1 MRVGAAVMEE
11 SMCDGMLLDLNCS
24 WDGCIE
30 PIDDVQMCQ
39 ALTTNEIRS
48 DINSESNVKDPE
60 VGMTFPSWDAVDSYY
75 HARVSKGKR
84 VVVQSP
90 IQRSPTNKT
99 TSSKKCECPA
109 MVYAKPNKCNE
120 WELCTV
126 VLEHKNHTPT
136 PSKSRHIPKYR
147 NEELNKSKVARN
159 LFNANAAG
167 VSIAKIHR
175 TLVMER
181 NGFENLGVS
190 ERDVR
195 NVIDKKRRL
204 KMEGGDANAMLEH
217 FDKIVADNQ
226 NFYHRYRLDDDGN
239 LKDVMWV
246 DARCRAAYE
255 EFGDVVSF
263 DSTYLTNKSELPF
276 TNFVGVNHHGQ
287 TILLGCALVSHEDVE
302 AFTWLFSTWMLCMN
316 GKAPG
321 GILTDQDAAMRK
333 ALSVVM
339 PQSRHRW
346 CIWHIL
352 KKFSEK
358 LRMYSNYKDFKSE
371 LLHAIYD
378 SFTEEEFEKN
388 WTSVIMMYELQE
400 NQWLSGL
407 FDERE
412 MWVPAYMRHLF
423 LAGMKTTQRSE
434 SIHSFF
440 DGYVSKTTRL
450 CEFPQ
455 QYSYEMEVRANEEK
469 EVDANCW
476 KYTRTL
482 LTAFPFEAQFRDVYT
497 DAKFK
502 EVQVQCSRVLYVT
515 PLEKR
520 VVGDN
525 VVEHLLED
533 IVYTRTKKK
542 REEIATMKRR
552 TYCVWFDIA
561 SHDSGCECKHF
572 ECYGIM
578 CCHLIKVYYMYNV
591 EHVPSKFIL
600 RRWRKDIQRKH
611 MVVKVAYHDLSKT
624 AQVQRFDKLMVEFE
638 RVCLKASLLDV
649 NIHTCMELI
658 QLMDLHV
665 EENNTKFYESA
676 RAGHPSSVTP
686 ESTSNGAVVTSAS
699 ANRSLNMKLFPVEHL
714 TPISLHHVKGARC
727 APKMRQRLPPKEQ
740 RVTLSVNET
749 GLPMFGVGYRPGD
762 VAQRLFADDPPLVQP
777 LRQLCP
783 TEPLFGCQVSNGN
796 LQWFPPHPHNDGHY
810 QCQPERVLHNTN
822 ILSSETVQQLSHP
835 HTGFGS
841 EVPWRV
847 DVVYDYGDDCQQVT
861 YKTFRVQDLYNV
873 PTMERWNFPTNT
885 PIQVLYERWAQNYNE
900 DDRDLR
906 LFHEEVELDRAK
918 TVGEAGIG
926 NGDIIYVHVVNRNS
940 YASNGATDGSST
952 I

>member
-1 MRVGAAVMEE
+1 MADEPKKENSFSLLKQDIGGGFSISWTVGDICGKPRVMEE
-11 SMCDGMLLDLNCS
+11 SMRDGMLLDLNCS

-30 PIDDVQMCQ
+30 PIDDVHMSQ

-48 DINSESNVKDPE
+48 DINSESNVKNPE

-75 HARVSKGKR
+75 HAYGKQRGFGVVRAAVSYKQKGGTSTREKRAGIWRCDCWGKPDKRRVSKGKR

-90 IQRSPTNKT
+90 IQKSPTNKT
-99 TSSKKCECPA
+99 NSRKKCECPA

-120 WELCTV
+120 WELCPV

-147 NEELNKSKVARN
+147 NEELNKCNVARN
-159 LFNANAAG
+159 LFNTNATG

-181 NGFENLGVS
+181 NGLENLGVS

-195 NVIDKKRRL
+195 DVIDKKRRL
-204 KMEGGDANAMLEH
+204 KMQGGDANAMLEH
-217 FDKIVADNQ
+217 FDKMVADNQ
-226 NFYHRYRLDDDGN
+226 NFYHIYRLDDSGN

-246 DARCRAAYE
+246 DARCQATYE

-287 TILLGCALVSHEDVE
+287 TILLHMA
-302 AFTWLFSTWMLCMN
+302 LCMN

-321 GILTDQDAAMRK
+321 GILTDQDTTMRK

-378 SFTEEEFEKN
+378 SFTEKEFEKH

-412 MWVPAYMRHLF
+412 MWVPAYVRHLF
-423 LAGMKTTQRSE
+423 WAGMKTTQRSE

-440 DGYVSKTTRL
+440 DGYVNKIARL

-455 QYSYEMEVRANEEK
+455 QYSYAMEVRDNEEK
-469 EVDANCW
+469 EADANCW

-482 LTAFPFEAQFRDVYT
+482 LTAFPFDAQFRDVYA

-520 VVGDN
+520 VVGEN
-525 VVEHLLED
+525 IVEHLLED
-533 IVYTRTKKK
+533 IVYTRTNKK
-542 REEIATMKRR
+542 RKEIVTMKRS
-552 TYCVWFDIA
+552 YCVWFDTA

-578 CCHLIKVYYMYNV
+578 CRHLIKVYYMYNV

-600 RRWRKDIQRKH
+600 RR
-611 MVVKVAYHDLSKT
+611 
-624 AQVQRFDKLMVEFE
+624 
-638 RVCLKASLLDV
+638 
-649 NIHTCMELI
+649 
-658 QLMDLHV
+658 
-665 EENNTKFYESA
+665 
-676 RAGHPSSVTP
+676 
-686 ESTSNGAVVTSAS
+686 
-699 ANRSLNMKLFPVEHL
+699 
-714 TPISLHHVKGARC
+714 
-727 APKMRQRLPPKEQ
+727 
-740 RVTLSVNET
+740 
-749 GLPMFGVGYRPGD
+749 
-762 VAQRLFADDPPLVQP
+762 
-777 LRQLCP
+777 
-783 TEPLFGCQVSNGN
+783 
-796 LQWFPPHPHNDGHY
+796 
-810 QCQPERVLHNTN
+810 
-822 ILSSETVQQLSHP
+822 
-835 HTGFGS
+835 
-841 EVPWRV
+841 
-847 DVVYDYGDDCQQVT
+847 
-861 YKTFRVQDLYNV
+861 
-873 PTMERWNFPTNT
+873 
-885 PIQVLYERWAQNYNE
+885 
-900 DDRDLR
+900 
-906 LFHEEVELDRAK
+906 
-918 TVGEAGIG
+918 
-926 NGDIIYVHVVNRNS
+926 
-940 YASNGATDGSST
+940 
-952 I
+952 

>member
-1 MRVGAAVMEE
+1 MREKVVSVRNFFTPPSS
-11 SMCDGMLLDLNCS
+11 SMASTASSSSYKAQYCWWILNK
-24 WDGCIE
+24 
-30 PIDDVQMCQ
+30 

-48 DINSESNVKDPE
+48 DINSESTVKDPE

-75 HARVSKGKR
+75 HAYGKQRGFGVIRAAGKPDKRRVSKGKR

-109 MVYAKPNKCNE
+109 M
-120 WELCTV
+120 
-126 VLEHKNHTPT
+126 HKNHTPT
-136 PSKSRHIPKYR
+136 PSKSWHIPKYR
-147 NEELNKSKVARN
+147 NEELNKSNVARN

-190 ERDVR
+190 ERD
-195 NVIDKKRRL
+195 
-204 KMEGGDANAMLEH
+204 
-217 FDKIVADNQ
+217 
-226 NFYHRYRLDDDGN
+226 
-239 LKDVMWV
+239 
-246 DARCRAAYE
+246 
-255 EFGDVVSF
+255 
-263 DSTYLTNKSELPF
+263 
-276 TNFVGVNHHGQ
+276 
-287 TILLGCALVSHEDVE
+287 
-302 AFTWLFSTWMLCMN
+302 
-316 GKAPG
+316 
-321 GILTDQDAAMRK
+321 
-333 ALSVVM
+333 
-339 PQSRHRW
+339 
-346 CIWHIL
+346 
-352 KKFSEK
+352 
-358 LRMYSNYKDFKSE
+358 
-371 LLHAIYD
+371 
-378 SFTEEEFEKN
+378 
-388 WTSVIMMYELQE
+388 
-400 NQWLSGL
+400 
-407 FDERE
+407 
-412 MWVPAYMRHLF
+412 
-423 LAGMKTTQRSE
+423 
-434 SIHSFF
+434 
-440 DGYVSKTTRL
+440 
-450 CEFPQ
+450 
-455 QYSYEMEVRANEEK
+455 
-469 EVDANCW
+469 
-476 KYTRTL
+476 
-482 LTAFPFEAQFRDVYT
+482 AQFRDVYT

-578 CCHLIKVYYMYNV
+578 CRHLIKVYYMYNV

-658 QLMDLHV
+658 QLMDLRV

-686 ESTSNGAVVTSAS
+686 ESTSNGAAVTSAS
-699 ANRSLNMKLFPVEHL
+699 ANRSLNYEVFPGG
-714 TPISLHHVKGARC
+714 TPNPDQSTPCQGSTMRTQNETASTSKGTTSHSVGDPVLWR
-727 APKMRQRLPPKEQ
+727 KKKG
-740 RVTLSVNET
+740 SKGGVNET
-749 GLPMFGVGYRPGD
+749 GLPMFGVGYRPGV

-796 LQWFPPHPHNDGHY
+796 HQWFPPHPHNDGHY

-822 ILSSETVQQLSHP
+822 ILSSETVQKLSHP

-841 EVPWRV
+841 EVPWR
-847 DVVYDYGDDCQQVT
+847 GGSNEQQVSHPHT
-861 YKTFRVQDLYNV
+861 D
-873 PTMERWNFPTNT
+873 
-885 PIQVLYERWAQNYNE
+885 
-900 DDRDLR
+900 
-906 LFHEEVELDRAK
+906 
-918 TVGEAGIG
+918 IG
-926 NGDIIYVHVVNRNS
+926 L
-940 YASNGATDGSST
+940 
-952 I
+952 

>member
-1 MRVGAAVMEE
+1 
-11 SMCDGMLLDLNCS
+11 
-24 WDGCIE
+24 
-30 PIDDVQMCQ
+30 MCQ

-75 HARVSKGKR
+75 HAYGKQRGFGVIRAAVSYKQKGGTSTREKRAGIWRCGCWGKPDKRRVSKGKR

-147 NEELNKSKVARN
+147 NEELNKSNVARN

-195 NVIDKKRRL
+195 NVIDKKRHL

-217 FDKIVADNQ
+217 FDKMVADNQ

-255 EFGDVVSF
+255 ELGDVVSF

-302 AFTWLFSTWMLCMN
+302 TFTWLFSTWMLCMN

-358 LRMYSNYKDFKSE
+358 LGMYSNYKDFKSE

-423 LAGMKTTQRSE
+423 WAGMKTTQRSE

-455 QYSYEMEVRANEEK
+455 QYSYAMEVRANEEK
-469 EVDANCW
+469 EADANCW

-578 CCHLIKVYYMYNV
+578 CRHLIKVYYMYNV

-658 QLMDLHV
+658 QLMDLRV

-686 ESTSNGAVVTSAS
+686 ESTSNGAAVTSAS
-699 ANRSLNMKLFPVEHL
+699 ANRSLNYEVVPGGTPNPDQSTPCQGSTMRTQNETASTSKGTTSHSVGDPVLWRKKKGSKGGVRLQSAAEKA
-714 TPISLHHVKGARC
+714 ISKKKKKSSTNKQA
-727 APKMRQRLPPKEQ
+727 E
-740 RVTLSVNET
+740 VNQT
-749 GLPMFGVGYRPGD
+749 GLPMFGVGYRPGV

-783 TEPLFGCQVSNGN
+783 TEPLFGRQVSNGN
-796 LQWFPPHPHNDGHY
+796 HQWFPPHPHNDGRY
-810 QCQPERVLHNTN
+810 LSQPERVLHNTN
-822 ILSSETVQQLSHP
+822 IFSSETVQQLSHP

-841 EVPWRV
+841 EVPWR
-847 DVVYDYGDDCQQVT
+847 GGSNEQQVSHPHT
-861 YKTFRVQDLYNV
+861 HTGL
-873 PTMERWNFPTNT
+873 
-885 PIQVLYERWAQNYNE
+885 
-900 DDRDLR
+900 
-906 LFHEEVELDRAK
+906 
-918 TVGEAGIG
+918 
-926 NGDIIYVHVVNRNS
+926 
-940 YASNGATDGSST
+940 
-952 I
+952 

>member
-1 MRVGAAVMEE
+1 MVYRDANVVLNIKFFLHQLLRTRWVMEE
-11 SMCDGMLLDLNCS
+11 SMRDGMLLDLNRS

-30 PIDDVQMCQ
+30 LIDDVQISQ

-48 DINSESNVKDPE
+48 DMNNESNVKDPE

-75 HARVSKGKR
+75 HAYGKQRGFGVIRAAVSYKQKGGTSTREKRAGIWRCDCWGKLDKRRLSKGKR

-147 NEELNKSKVARN
+147 NEELNKSNVARN

-190 ERDVR
+190 ERD
-195 NVIDKKRRL
+195 K
-204 KMEGGDANAMLEH
+204 
-217 FDKIVADNQ
+217 
-226 NFYHRYRLDDDGN
+226 
-239 LKDVMWV
+239 
-246 DARCRAAYE
+246 
-255 EFGDVVSF
+255 
-263 DSTYLTNKSELPF
+263 
-276 TNFVGVNHHGQ
+276 
-287 TILLGCALVSHEDVE
+287 E
-302 AFTWLFSTWMLCMN
+302 A
-316 GKAPG
+316 
-321 GILTDQDAAMRK
+321 
-333 ALSVVM
+333 
-339 PQSRHRW
+339 
-346 CIWHIL
+346 
-352 KKFSEK
+352 
-358 LRMYSNYKDFKSE
+358 
-371 LLHAIYD
+371 
-378 SFTEEEFEKN
+378 
-388 WTSVIMMYELQE
+388 
-400 NQWLSGL
+400 
-407 FDERE
+407 
-412 MWVPAYMRHLF
+412 
-423 LAGMKTTQRSE
+423 
-434 SIHSFF
+434 
-440 DGYVSKTTRL
+440 
-450 CEFPQ
+450 
-455 QYSYEMEVRANEEK
+455 
-469 EVDANCW
+469 DANCW

-552 TYCVWFDIA
+552 TYCVWFDTA

-578 CCHLIKVYYMYNV
+578 CRHLIKVYYMYNV

-638 RVCLKASLLDV
+638 RVSLKASLLDV
-649 NIHTCMELI
+649 NIDTCMELI
-658 QLMDLHV
+658 QLMDLRV

-686 ESTSNGAVVTSAS
+686 ESTSNGAAVTYAS
-699 ANRSLNMKLFPVEHL
+699 ANRSFNYEVVPGGRPNPDQSTPCQGSTMRTQNETESTSKGTTSHSVGDPVLWRKKKGSKGGVRLQSAAEKA
-714 TPISLHHVKGARC
+714 ISK
-727 APKMRQRLPPKEQ
+727 KKKKSSTTNEQ
-740 RVTLSVNET
+740 AEVNQT
-749 GLPMFGVGYRPGD
+749 GLPMFGVGYRPGV

-783 TEPLFGCQVSNGN
+783 TEPLFGCQVTNGN
-796 LQWFPPHPHNDGHY
+796 HQWFPPHPHNDGHY
-810 QCQPERVLHNTN
+810 PSQPERVLPNSN
-822 ILSSETVQQLSHP
+822 ILSTETVQQVSHP

-841 EVPWRV
+841 QVPWR
-847 DVVYDYGDDCQQVT
+847 GGSNEQQVSH
-861 YKTFRVQDLYNV
+861 
-873 PTMERWNFPTNT
+873 P
-885 PIQVLYERWAQNYNE
+885 
-900 DDRDLR
+900 
-906 LFHEEVELDRAK
+906 H
-918 TVGEAGIG
+918 
-926 NGDIIYVHVVNRNS
+926 NGL
-940 YASNGATDGSST
+940 
-952 I
+952 

>member
-1 MRVGAAVMEE
+1 MVGIQKKERQKKINTNSKFIFFMVYRDANAYLNIIFFLHQLLPTHQYVHWVMEE
-11 SMCDGMLLDLNCS
+11 SMRDGMLLDLNCS

-30 PIDDVQMCQ
+30 PIDDVHMSQ

-48 DINSESNVKDPE
+48 DINSESNVKDLE

-75 HARVSKGKR
+75 HARVSEGKC

-90 IQRSPTNKT
+90 IQKNPTNKT
-99 TSSKKCECPA
+99 TGSKKCECPA

-147 NEELNKSKVARN
+147 NEELNKCNVARN

-181 NGFENLGVS
+181 NGFENQGVS

-217 FDKIVADNQ
+217 FDKMVADNQ

-239 LKDVMWV
+239 LKDVMWI

-255 EFGDVVSF
+255 EFEDVVSF

-287 TILLGCALVSHEDVE
+287 TILLGCALISHEDVE
-302 AFTWLFSTWMLCMN
+302 TFTWLFSTWLLCMK

-346 CIWHIL
+346 CIWHII

-358 LRMYSNYKDFKSE
+358 LGMYSNYKDFKSE

-378 SFTEEEFEKN
+378 SFTQK
-388 WTSVIMMYELQE
+388 E
-400 NQWLSGL
+400 NVGTCVHEALILGG
-407 FDERE
+407 DENNTKVR
-412 MWVPAYMRHLF
+412 
-423 LAGMKTTQRSE
+423 

-440 DGYVSKTTRL
+440 DGHVNKTTRL

-455 QYSYEMEVRANEEK
+455 QYSYAMEVRANEEK
-469 EVDANCW
+469 EADANCW

-482 LTAFPFEAQFRDVYT
+482 LIAFPFEAQFRDVYT
-497 DAKFK
+497 NAKFK

-525 VVEHLLED
+525 VVEHLLEY

-542 REEIATMKRR
+542 
-552 TYCVWFDIA
+552 
-561 SHDSGCECKHF
+561 
-572 ECYGIM
+572 
-578 CCHLIKVYYMYNV
+578 IKGGDCNDEKKDLLCLVYYMYNV

-600 RRWRKDIQRKH
+600 QRWRKDIQRKH

-658 QLMDLHV
+658 QLMDLRV
-665 EENNTKFYESA
+665 EENNTKFCESA
-676 RAGHPSSVTP
+676 RAGDPSSATP
-686 ESTSNGAVVTSAS
+686 ESTSNGVAVTSAS
-699 ANRSLNMKLFPVEHL
+699 ANRSFNYEVVPGG
-714 TPISLHHVKGARC
+714 TPNPDQSTPCQGSTMHT
-727 APKMRQRLPPKEQ
+727 Q
-740 RVTLSVNET
+740 NET
-749 GLPMFGVGYRPGD
+749 ASTSKGTTSHSVGDPVLWRKKKGSKGVFDSNLLRRRP
-762 VAQRLFADDPPLVQP
+762 
-777 LRQLCP
+777 
-783 TEPLFGCQVSNGN
+783 
-796 LQWFPPHPHNDGHY
+796 
-810 QCQPERVLHNTN
+810 
-822 ILSSETVQQLSHP
+822 
-835 HTGFGS
+835 
-841 EVPWRV
+841 
-847 DVVYDYGDDCQQVT
+847 
-861 YKTFRVQDLYNV
+861 
-873 PTMERWNFPTNT
+873 
-885 PIQVLYERWAQNYNE
+885 
-900 DDRDLR
+900 
-906 LFHEEVELDRAK
+906 
-918 TVGEAGIG
+918 
-926 NGDIIYVHVVNRNS
+926 
-940 YASNGATDGSST
+940 
-952 I
+952 

>member
-1 MRVGAAVMEE
+1 MQVMEE
-11 SMCDGMLLDLNCS
+11 CMRDGMLFDLNCS

-30 PIDDVQMCQ
+30 PIDDGHVSQ

-60 VGMTFPSWDAVDSYY
+60 VGMTFPSWDAVDRYY
-75 HARVSKGKR
+75 HAYGKQRGFGVIRAAVSYKQKRGTSTREKRAGIWRCDCWGKPDKRRVSKGKR

-90 IQRSPTNKT
+90 TNKT
-99 TSSKKCECPA
+99 TSSNKCECPA

-126 VLEHKNHTPT
+126 VLEHKNHSPT

-147 NEELNKSKVARN
+147 NQELKKCNVARN

-175 TLVMER
+175 TLAMER
-181 NGFENLGVS
+181 NGLENLGVS
-190 ERDVR
+190 KSDVR

-217 FDKIVADNQ
+217 FDKMVADNQ

-255 EFGDVVSF
+255 EFRDVVSF

-302 AFTWLFSTWMLCMN
+302 TFTWLFSTWLLCMN

-358 LRMYSNYKDFKSE
+358 LGMYSNYKDFKSE

-378 SFTEEEFEKN
+378 SFTEKEFEKN

-423 LAGMKTTQRSE
+423 WAGMKTTQRSE

-440 DGYVSKTTRL
+440 DGYVNKTARL

-455 QYSYEMEVRANEEK
+455 QYSYAMEVRANEEK
-469 EVDANCW
+469 EADANCW
-476 KYTRTL
+476 KYTRKL

-525 VVEHLLED
+525 VVHHLLED

-542 REEIATMKRR
+542 RKEIATMKRR
-552 TYCVWFDIA
+552 TYCVWFDTA

-578 CCHLIKVYYMYNV
+578 CRHLIKVYYMYNV
-591 EHVPSKFIL
+591 EHVPPKFIL
-600 RRWRKDIQRKH
+600 RRWRKDILMKH
-611 MVVKVAYHDLSKT
+611 VVVKVAYHDLSKT

-638 RVCLKASLLDV
+638 SVCLKASLLDV
-649 NIHTCMELI
+649 NIQTCMELL
-658 QLMDLHV
+658 QLMDLRV
-665 EENNTKFYESA
+665 EENNSKFYESA
-676 RAGHPSSVTP
+676 RAGDPSSVTP
-686 ESTSNGAVVTSAS
+686 DSTSNGVALTSAS
-699 ANRSLNMKLFPVEHL
+699 ANRSFNYEVVPGG
-714 TPISLHHVKGARC
+714 TPNPDRSTPCQGST
-727 APKMRQRLPPKEQ
+727 MRTQ
-740 RVTLSVNET
+740 NET
-749 GLPMFGVGYRPGD
+749 VSTSKGTMSHSVGDPVLWRKKKGSKGGVRLQSAAEKAINKKKKKSSTTNEQPEVNQTMFGVGYRPGV

-777 LRQLCP
+777 LRQVCP
-783 TEPLFGCQVSNGN
+783 TEHLFRCQLTDGN
-796 LQWFPPHPHNDGHY
+796 HQWFPPHPHNDGHY
-810 QCQPERVLHNTN
+810 ASQPERVLNNTN
-822 ILSSETVQQLSHP
+822 ILSTETVQQVSHGNTGFGSQVPWRGGSNDQQVSHP
-835 HTGFGS
+835 HTGLVKD
-841 EVPWRV
+841 E
-847 DVVYDYGDDCQQVT
+847 
-861 YKTFRVQDLYNV
+861 
-873 PTMERWNFPTNT
+873 
-885 PIQVLYERWAQNYNE
+885 
-900 DDRDLR
+900 
-906 LFHEEVELDRAK
+906 
-918 TVGEAGIG
+918 
-926 NGDIIYVHVVNRNS
+926 
-940 YASNGATDGSST
+940 
-952 I
+952 

>member
-1 MRVGAAVMEE
+1 MVYRDANVVVNIKFFLHQLLRTRWVMEE
-11 SMCDGMLLDLNCS
+11 SMRDGMLLDLNRS

-30 PIDDVQMCQ
+30 PIDDVQISQ

-48 DINSESNVKDPE
+48 DMNSESNVKDPE

-75 HARVSKGKR
+75 HAYGKQRGFGVIRAAVSYKQKGGTSTREKRAGIWRCDCWGKPDKRRLSKGKR

-147 NEELNKSKVARN
+147 NEELNKSNVARN

-204 KMEGGDANAMLEH
+204 KMEG
-217 FDKIVADNQ
+217 
-226 NFYHRYRLDDDGN
+226 
-239 LKDVMWV
+239 
-246 DARCRAAYE
+246 
-255 EFGDVVSF
+255 
-263 DSTYLTNKSELPF
+263 
-276 TNFVGVNHHGQ
+276 
-287 TILLGCALVSHEDVE
+287 
-302 AFTWLFSTWMLCMN
+302 
-316 GKAPG
+316 
-321 GILTDQDAAMRK
+321 
-333 ALSVVM
+333 
-339 PQSRHRW
+339 
-346 CIWHIL
+346 
-352 KKFSEK
+352 
-358 LRMYSNYKDFKSE
+358 
-371 LLHAIYD
+371 
-378 SFTEEEFEKN
+378 
-388 WTSVIMMYELQE
+388 
-400 NQWLSGL
+400 
-407 FDERE
+407 
-412 MWVPAYMRHLF
+412 
-423 LAGMKTTQRSE
+423 
-434 SIHSFF
+434 
-440 DGYVSKTTRL
+440 
-450 CEFPQ
+450 
-455 QYSYEMEVRANEEK
+455 VRANEEK
-469 EVDANCW
+469 EADANCW

-552 TYCVWFDIA
+552 TYCVWFDTA

-578 CCHLIKVYYMYNV
+578 CRHLIKVYYMYNV

-638 RVCLKASLLDV
+638 RVSLKASLLDV
-649 NIHTCMELI
+649 NIDTCMELI
-658 QLMDLHV
+658 QLMDLRV

-686 ESTSNGAVVTSAS
+686 ESTSNGAAVTYAS
-699 ANRSLNMKLFPVEHL
+699 ANRSFNYEVVPGGRPNPDQSTPCQGSTMRTQNETESTSKGTTSHSVGDPVLWRKKKGSKGGVRLQSAAEKA
-714 TPISLHHVKGARC
+714 ISKKKKKSSTRN
-727 APKMRQRLPPKEQ
+727 EQ
-740 RVTLSVNET
+740 AEVNQT
-749 GLPMFGVGYRPGD
+749 GLPMFGVGYRPGV

-783 TEPLFGCQVSNGN
+783 TEPLFGCQVTNGN
-796 LQWFPPHPHNDGHY
+796 HQWFPPHPHNDGHY
-810 QCQPERVLHNTN
+810 PSQPERVLPNSN
-822 ILSSETVQQLSHP
+822 ILSTETVQQVSHP

-841 EVPWRV
+841 QVPWR
-847 DVVYDYGDDCQQVT
+847 GGSNEQQVSH
-861 YKTFRVQDLYNV
+861 
-873 PTMERWNFPTNT
+873 P
-885 PIQVLYERWAQNYNE
+885 
-900 DDRDLR
+900 
-906 LFHEEVELDRAK
+906 H
-918 TVGEAGIG
+918 
-926 NGDIIYVHVVNRNS
+926 NGL
-940 YASNGATDGSST
+940 
-952 I
+952 

>member
-11 SMCDGMLLDLNCS
+11 SMRDGMLLDLNCS

-75 HARVSKGKR
+75 HAYGKQRGFGVIRAAVSYKQKGGTSTREKRAGIWRCDCWGKPDKRRVSKGKR

-147 NEELNKSKVARN
+147 NEELNKSNVARN

-217 FDKIVADNQ
+217 FDKMVADNQ

-302 AFTWLFSTWMLCMN
+302 TFTWLFSTWMLCMN

-321 GILTDQDAAMRK
+321 GILTDQDAAMLK

-358 LRMYSNYKDFKSE
+358 LGMYSNYKDFKSE
-371 LLHAIYD
+371 LVHAIYD

-388 WTSVIMMYELQE
+388 LTSVIMMYELQE
-400 NQWLSGL
+400 NQWLS
-407 FDERE
+407 
-412 MWVPAYMRHLF
+412 
-423 LAGMKTTQRSE
+423 
-434 SIHSFF
+434 
-440 DGYVSKTTRL
+440 
-450 CEFPQ
+450 
-455 QYSYEMEVRANEEK
+455 VRANEEK
-469 EVDANCW
+469 EADANCW

-578 CCHLIKVYYMYNV
+578 CRHLIKVYYMYNV

-638 RVCLKASLLDV
+638 RVCLKASLRLEQV
-649 NIHTCMELI
+649 IPL
-658 QLMDLHV
+658 QLLQ
-665 EENNTKFYESA
+665 S
-676 RAGHPSSVTP
+676 
-686 ESTSNGAVVTSAS
+686 
-699 ANRSLNMKLFPVEHL
+699 
-714 TPISLHHVKGARC
+714 
-727 APKMRQRLPPKEQ
+727 RLQ
-740 RVTLSVNET
+740 MAL
-749 GLPMFGVGYRPGD
+749 L
-762 VAQRLFADDPPLVQP
+762 
-777 LRQLCP
+777 
-783 TEPLFGCQVSNGN
+783 
-796 LQWFPPHPHNDGHY
+796 
-810 QCQPERVLHNTN
+810 
-822 ILSSETVQQLSHP
+822 
-835 HTGFGS
+835 
-841 EVPWRV
+841 
-847 DVVYDYGDDCQQVT
+847 
-861 YKTFRVQDLYNV
+861 
-873 PTMERWNFPTNT
+873 
-885 PIQVLYERWAQNYNE
+885 
-900 DDRDLR
+900 
-906 LFHEEVELDRAK
+906 
-918 TVGEAGIG
+918 
-926 NGDIIYVHVVNRNS
+926 
-940 YASNGATDGSST
+940 
-952 I
+952 